1 MVDTAF
7 LEWDK
12 PVMSQRLQQ
21 REPRLQMAGLKTDA
35 AAGSIWLIANK
46 SLLLVLETLCRGEV
60 KGEFGIKIE

>member
-35 AAGSIWLIANK
+35 ADGSIWLIANK
-46 SLLLVLETLCRGEV
+46 SLLLVLALIIIPTLSGV
-60 KGEFGIKIE
+60 TLIA